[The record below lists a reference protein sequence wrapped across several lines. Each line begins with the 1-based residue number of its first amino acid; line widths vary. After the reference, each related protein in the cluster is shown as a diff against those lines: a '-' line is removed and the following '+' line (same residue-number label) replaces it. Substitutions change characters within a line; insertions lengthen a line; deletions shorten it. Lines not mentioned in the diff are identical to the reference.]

1 MKGVVQNRNE
11 QLGIAEANGLFEE
24 VKKKK
29 RESMN
34 YTLHCCCYAENKSEC

>member
-1 MKGVVQNRNE
+1 VKGVVQNRNE

-29 RESMN
+29 RKYE
-34 YTLHCCCYAENKSEC
+34 LHPALLLLRRK

>member
-29 RESMN
+29 KRKYE
-34 YTLHCCCYAENKSEC
+34 LHPALLLLRRK

>member
-24 VKKKK
+24 VKKKRK
-29 RESMN
+29 YE
-34 YTLHCCCYAENKSEC
+34 LHPASLLLCRK